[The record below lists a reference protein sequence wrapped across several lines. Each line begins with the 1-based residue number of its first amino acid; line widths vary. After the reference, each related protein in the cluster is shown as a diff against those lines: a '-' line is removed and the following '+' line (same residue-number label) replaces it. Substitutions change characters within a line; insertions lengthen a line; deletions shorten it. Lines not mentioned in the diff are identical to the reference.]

1 MYRFPKGF
9 YTDVRI
15 ENVFETAISVTN
27 DNLDEKKEKEYEA
40 AFIRLFDGN
49 RWFYSSITD
58 VNKIQNEID
67 KLSEMADINDDIIDH
82 PIVKKFQVNEGEFY
96 KFQEDE
102 NVRNIDL
109 EEKFDVISD
118 YFDLVKECEYVKMWK
133 ANYVD
138 LNIRKSFFSS
148 KGSRLFFDYQKVGY
162 RISWQLADGN
172 ERFDESFDVSA
183 NIFGSVKNKR
193 DKMKEKLDKSIHFLK
208 NAVNVEPGKYTV
220 VLSPLAA
227 GVFAHESFG
236 HKSESDFMI
245 GDETMRKEWKIGK
258 KVGSDILNIVDDGNL
273 QGNGF
278 VPFDDEG
285 TRAQETFLIKEG
297 KLAGR
302 LHSVE
307 TAVDMNEELT
317 GNARALNFEFEP
329 IVRMT
334 NTYIK
339 AGDKSFDELISEI
352 DEGILI
358 DTVSHGSGMS
368 TFTIAP
374 RMAYYIKNG
383 KIDKPVKISVVTGNV
398 FETLNEIDGLS
409 DQLEIL
415 SFTLGGCGKMEQFPL
430 PVGFGGPY
438 VRVRN
443 LNVQ

>member
-9 YTDVRI
+9 YADVRI
-15 ENVFETAISVTN
+15 EDVFETAISVTN
-27 DNLDEKKEKEYEA
+27 SNLDEKKEKEYEA

-49 RWFYSSITD
+49 RWFYASTTD
-58 VNKIQNEID
+58 TSNVQNEID
-67 KLSEMADINDDIIDH
+67 KLAEMAEINDNISEH

-96 KFQEDE
+96 KFQEEE
-102 NVRNIDL
+102 NIREIDL
-109 EEKFDVISD
+109 DQKYNVISD
-118 YFDLVKECEYVKMWK
+118 YFDIVKENQYVKLWK
-133 ANYVD
+133 ADYVD
-138 LNIRKSFFSS
+138 MNIRKSFFSS
-148 KGSRLFFDYQKVGY
+148 KGSKLFFDYQKVGY
-162 RISWQLADGN
+162 RIGWQLADG
-172 ERFDESFDVSA
+172 EKRFDESFDVAS
-183 NIFGSVKNKR
+183 NTFEPIKNKE
-193 DKMKEKLDKSIHFLK
+193 DNLKKKLDKSIHFLK
-208 NAVNVEPGKYTV
+208 NAESVEPGKYTV

-245 GDETMRKEWKIGK
+245 GDKTMREEWKIGK

-273 QGNGF
+273 NGNGF

-285 TRAQETFLIKEG
+285 SRAEETHLIKEG

-307 TAVDMNEELT
+307 TAVDLNEELT
-317 GNARALNFEFEP
+317 GNARAKDFEFEP

-339 AGDKSFDELISEI
+339 EGNKTFDELISEI

-358 DTVSHGSGMS
+358 DTISHGSGMS

-374 RMAYYIKNG
+374 RMAYYIKDG

-409 DQLEIL
+409 DKLEIL

-438 VRVRN
+438 VRVKN

>member
-15 ENVFETAISVTN
+15 EDVFETKISVTN
-27 DNLDEKKEKEYEA
+27 DNLDEKKETEYEA
-40 AFIRLFDGN
+40 AFIRLYDGK
-49 RWFYSSITD
+49 RWFYASTTD
-58 VNKIQNEID
+58 LSNIQSEID
-67 KLSEMADINDDIIDH
+67 KLSKMATINDEIENN
-82 PIVKKFQVNEGEFY
+82 PVVKKFQVNEGEFY
-96 KFQEDE
+96 KFEGED
-102 NVRNIDL
+102 NIREIDIN
-109 EEKFDVISD
+109 KKYDVISD
-118 YFDLVKECEYVKMWK
+118 YFDIVKENEFVKLWK

-138 LNIRKSFFSS
+138 LNVRKSFFSS
-148 KGSRLFFDYQKVGY
+148 KGSKLFFDYQKVGY
-162 RISWQLADGN
+162 RISWQLADGD
-172 ERFDESFDVSA
+172 ERFDEGFDVSA
-183 NIFGSVKNKR
+183 NTFEPIKNKR
-193 DKMKEKLDKSIHFLK
+193 DKLQEKLDKSIHFLK
-208 NAVNVEPGKYTV
+208 NAESVEPGKYTI
-220 VLSPLAA
+220 VLSPMAA

-245 GDETMRKEWKIGK
+245 GDKTMREEWKIGK

-273 QGNGF
+273 NGNGF

-285 TRAQETFLIKEG
+285 SRAEETFLIKEG

-307 TAVDMNEELT
+307 TAVDLNEELT
-317 GNARALNFEFEP
+317 GNARAINFEFEP

-339 AGDKSFDELISEI
+339 AGSKTFEELISEI
-352 DEGILI
+352 DEGILV
-358 DTVSHGSGMS
+358 DTIAHGSGMS

-374 RMAYYIKNG
+374 RISYYIKNG
-383 KIDKPVKISVVTGNV
+383 KIDKPVKISVITGNV

-409 DQLEIL
+409 DKLEIL